1 MYLDWDTGWE
11 SKHMNF
17 EMLAVVMISL
27 SAGAGMMFFRQR
39 SCRKRELKR
48 LEKLTY
54 DILNELRIQSG
65 AAGEETLY

>member
-1 MYLDWDTGWE
+1 
-11 SKHMNF
+11 MNF

-54 DILNELRIQSG
+54 DILNERRIQAG
-65 AAGEETLY
+65 AAGE